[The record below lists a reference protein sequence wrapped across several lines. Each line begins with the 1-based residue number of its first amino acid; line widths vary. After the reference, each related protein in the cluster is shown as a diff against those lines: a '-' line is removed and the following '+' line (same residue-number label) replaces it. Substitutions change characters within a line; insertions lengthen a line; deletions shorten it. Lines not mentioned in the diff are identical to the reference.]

1 VFTSSILLKLKVH
14 KVKGSNVEVIKRY
27 RIIPYQE
34 LVAVLKDD
42 GEAFLEDS
50 DRELKRGTVWK
61 AARRLSQLVGR
72 RVRAGRAFL
81 RFPDGTLI
89 EGWSFSVEE

>member
-1 VFTSSILLKLKVH
+1 MKVH

-72 RVRAGRAFL
+72 RVRASRAFL